1 MDIRLG
7 KSMDKGSIRLGK
19 LSDECK
25 HRYKKVNYGMLALDL
40 ENHLIN
46 VSSRLGKLIDK
57 CYRSIML
64 VKEN

>member
-7 KSMDKGSIRLGK
+7 KSIDRAKVSIRLGK
-19 LSDECK
+19 LIDECK
-25 HRYKKVNYGMLALDL
+25 HWYKKVNYGMLALDL
-40 ENHLIN
+40 ENYLIN

-64 VKEN
+64 G